1 MDGKE
6 ASSGSSGNKKQG
18 HLPREKTPQQ
28 GCLRSG
34 ASGSHN
40 FSLSLPCLK
49 NNTGPL
55 KMVHLQKYIPFSQQ
69 VPFHLQMSTREI
81 WGQYSSKVIWSG
93 MVGWLSLGGR
103 GVYRGD
109 LDFSQ

>member
-6 ASSGSSGNKKQG
+6 ASSESSGNKKQG
-18 HLPREKTPQQ
+18 HLPRERH
-28 GCLRSG
+28 LSRA

-55 KMVHLQKYIPFSQQ
+55 KMVHLQNYIPFSQQ
-69 VPFHLQMSTREI
+69 VPFHLQMSLLGR
-81 WGQYSSKVIWSG
+81 SG
-93 MVGWLSLGGR
+93 GSTVVM
-103 GVYRGD
+103 
-109 LDFSQ
+109 